1 MENSYELKFEMPYID
16 CGIFKEKE
24 ILNILNIISGSRLG
38 QNVGFG
44 GYYNICFN
52 EEDKQHWKP
61 IFTLLDGFSRSKT
74 NSFCLN
80 ISNNSRF
87 DKVFIFY
94 NGVKDSLYYG
104 LVFLNSETNK
114 SLHLYNLDYD
124 YTNLIVNI
132 SRTIKV

>member
-16 CGIFKEKE
+16 CGILKEKE

-38 QNVGFG
+38 QNVSFS
-44 GYYNICFN
+44 GYYNVCFN

-61 IFTLLDGFSRSKT
+61 IFTFLDGFSRSKT

-80 ISNNSRF
+80 ILNNSRF
-87 DKVFIFY
+87 DKVFVFY